1 MEEDIKQLESLI
13 KSMNLNRML
22 NVTIFPEDKK
32 ALENLI
38 KGYRELEEE
47 NKQLKARLIQTHNRA
62 SIEKKTKL
70 YDVIDNSIDRY
81 LESSKTILK
90 NELMEDK

>member
-1 MEEDIKQLESLI
+1 MEENIKILEELRKKLGLYANGENIKQGQ
-13 KSMNLNRML
+13 
-22 NVTIFPEDKK
+22 

-38 KGYRELEEE
+38 KGYRELEKE
-47 NKQLKARLIQTHNRA
+47 NKQLKARLIQTHNRG
-62 SIEKKTKL
+62 SIEKKAKL